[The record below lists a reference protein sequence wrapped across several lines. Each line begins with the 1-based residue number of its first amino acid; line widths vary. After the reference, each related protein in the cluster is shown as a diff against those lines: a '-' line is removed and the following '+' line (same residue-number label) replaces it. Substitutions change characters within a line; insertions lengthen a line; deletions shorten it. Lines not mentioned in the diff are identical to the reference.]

1 MEWLDTL
8 IEALATLL
16 DFSTVMDRFSTR
28 ERIFILL
35 VLGVVIITISGCLI
49 VAPGLLM

>member
-1 MEWLDTL
+1 MDWLDTL
-8 IEALATLL
+8 IEALATLR

-35 VLGVVIITISGCLI
+35 LLGGVIITISVCLI
-49 VAPGLLM
+49 VPGLLN